1 MRDSKHNEKPKTQNA
16 PAGGP
21 PRPPKKT
28 ARGFDDEAPDPLKQ
42 LTAAERQELRQWL
55 EARTGGPQ

>member
-1 MRDSKHNEKPKTQNA
+1 MSDSKHNEKPKVQRA

-28 ARGFDDEAPDPLKQ
+28 ARGFDDEAPEPRKQ
-42 LTAAERQELRQWL
+42 LIAAEREELRQWL
-55 EARTGGPQ
+55 EARAGGSQ